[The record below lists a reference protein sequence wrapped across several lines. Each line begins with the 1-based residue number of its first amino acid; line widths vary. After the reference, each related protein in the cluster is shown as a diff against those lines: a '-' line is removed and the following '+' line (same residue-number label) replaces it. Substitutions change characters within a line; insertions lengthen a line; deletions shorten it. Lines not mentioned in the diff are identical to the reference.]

1 MSASALPF
9 EVPRP
14 VARKVSRLRTL
25 VRLYSLAEGTAALAI
40 VAGTAFWI
48 GLAIDWLLEPRPAF
62 RVAMWAVVAAAAA
75 YVFWKYIGRRILAP
89 LPDDSLALLVE
100 RQYPQL
106 GEMLVTTVQA
116 RADADLRDQPFGR
129 KLIDA
134 TSRQASDAVRNL
146 RLRRVFDLRPLGRKA
161 AIGALL
167 AASVAVFALA
177 NREAMAFWRER
188 IMLSEQLW
196 PRRVALSVVGFDRG
210 ADSPAVNVARDDD
223 YELTVL
229 ASLADG
235 HEAPGEVEIRWRR
248 PSDGGR
254 GGGTMLRIGD
264 ARPGD
269 QTQEYRYTF
278 KVGSDLEFDVI
289 GGDDRIRN
297 LRLRAVERPAVTRV
311 RLDVQYPKYME
322 RASRTIAVSGRAEL
336 PEGARA
342 VCRIEANK
350 PLESVV
356 VRNAAE
362 QTDIPASISPR
373 APQEFT
379 FAIEPSSAD
388 RVLAISLHDADGVE
402 NREPFRLPV
411 SIIPDEPPEVS
422 VQLRG
427 IGTAVTPQAT
437 IPFTGRVTDD
447 YALVEAAFEYQI
459 DEQPAERRPLRV
471 QPEGL
476 LELRMS
482 EAFDLAETAPGGRV
496 PLVAL
501 KPGQRLS
508 LNVKARDAYDLS
520 EAPHEGSSQR
530 FQLDVVTASELR
542 ALLEKREL
550 GLRQRFEAVYDK
562 MVGVRE
568 LLDRIDLAAKAP
580 DADDGSG
587 GETASADTPAGVAQA
602 DSARTANRLAERD
615 LSRVIGAR
623 QSGTEIAFETRG
635 VAEGFDDI
643 VAELINNRVDTEE
656 LKQRLEQGIA
666 EPLKAISGEQL
677 PKFAQRLQTLQTAIE
692 ADRQAATAP
701 LTAAKLEADAVA
713 EAMKAVL
720 DRMLELE
727 SYNELVELLRGIV
740 EEQDQLKGKT
750 QEQQREKLRELLQ

>member
-1 MSASALPF
+1 MSASVVHF
-9 EVPRP
+9 EVPHT
-14 VARKVSRLRTL
+14 VAKKVARLRTL
-25 VRLYSLAEGTAALAI
+25 VRLYCLAEGVAALAI
-40 VAGTAFWI
+40 VAGAAFWI
-48 GLAIDWLLEPRPAF
+48 GLGIDWLLEPRPAI
-62 RVAMWAVVAAAAA
+62 RVVMWGIVACAAS
-75 YVFWKYIGRRILAP
+75 YVLWKYIGRRALAR

-106 GEMLVTTVQA
+106 GESLITTVQA
-116 RADADLRDQPFGR
+116 RADGHLRDQAFGR

-134 TSRQASDAVRNL
+134 TSRNASEAVREV
-146 RLRRVFDLRPLGRKA
+146 RLRRVFDMRPLSRKA
-161 AIGALL
+161 ALGSLL
-167 AASVAVFALA
+167 VASVVGFALV
-177 NREAMAFWRER
+177 NREAMAFWQER
-188 IMLSEQLW
+188 MMLSEQLW
-196 PRRVALSVVGFDRG
+196 PRRVQLTVVGFDRG

-229 ASLADG
+229 ASLTDG

-264 ARPGD
+264 AGPGD
-269 QTQEYRYTF
+269 KAQQYRYTF
-278 KVGSDLEFDVI
+278 KVGSDLVFDVI

-311 RLDVQYPKYME
+311 RLDVEYPKYLE
-322 RASRTIAVSGRAEL
+322 RSPRTIPVSGRAEL

-350 PLESVV
+350 PLKSVV
-356 VRNAAE
+356 VRDAAE
-362 QTDIPASISPR
+362 QVDIPATVSPE
-373 APQEFT
+373 APQEFR

-388 RVLAISLHDADGVE
+388 RVFAVTMHDVDGVE

-411 SIIPDEPPEVS
+411 SIIPDQPPEVS

-437 IPFTGRVTDD
+437 IPFSGRVTDD
-447 YALVEAAFEYQI
+447 YALTDAAFEYVV
-459 DEQPAERRPLRV
+459 DEQPAEQRPLRT

-482 EAFDLAETAPGGRV
+482 EAFDLAETAPGGQA

-501 KPGQRLS
+501 KPGQKLS
-508 LNVKARDAYDLS
+508 LLVKARDAYDLG
-520 EAPHEGSSQR
+520 EAPHVGASQR

-550 GLRQRFEAVYDK
+550 GLRQRFEAAYDK

-568 LLDRIDLAAKAP
+568 LLDRIDLAATGAA
-580 DADDGSG
+580 ADDNEDAGESG
-587 GETASADTPAGVAQA
+587 EASGDRDDAASEAD
-602 DSARTANRLAERD
+602 RLAQRD
-615 LSRVIGAR
+615 LSRIAGAR
-623 QSGTEIAFETRG
+623 QSGTEIAFETSG

-677 PKFAQRLQTLQTAIE
+677 PQLAQRLE
-692 ADRQAATAP
+692 ALQAAVETDRAAATEP

-727 SYNELVELLRGIV
+727 SYNELVELLRNIV
-740 EEQDQLKGKT
+740 EEQDELKGKT
-750 QEQQREKLRELLQ
+750 QEQQREKLRDLLE